1 MLPGR
6 ALIGSHAGFEQH
18 SFSRFRRLWAD
29 QSRVD
34 GNLGTAQRVLNH
46 GALSAEIT
54 MGGYPRIKARLFV
67 AAAAAMLTLSLPVD
81 AQIPSTSGAAP
92 SQSAETVNL
101 TMEQRHIIKE
111 IIVKEMKID
120 PPQEQGAKVPMTV
133 GAVVPS
139 GIPLKPMPVEVAAK
153 VPQVKSHSFVVKDD
167 KVLIIDP
174 KDNRV
179 AALIQ

>member
-1 MLPGR
+1 M
-6 ALIGSHAGFEQH
+6 AGH
-18 SFSRFRRLWAD
+18 
-29 QSRVD
+29 
-34 GNLGTAQRVLNH
+34 H
-46 GALSAEIT
+46 
-54 MGGYPRIKARLFV
+54 RIKARFYL
-67 AAAAAMLTLSLPVD
+67 AAAAAMLTLSLPVE

-92 SQSAETVNL
+92 SQTAETVNL

-111 IIVKEMKID
+111 IIIKDMKIE
-120 PPQEQGAKVPMTV
+120 PQDQAEKVPMTV
-133 GAVVPS
+133 GEVVPS

-153 VPQVKSHSFVVKDD
+153 VPQVKSHSFLVKDD